1 MLNRASKYYW
11 ACQIGG
17 WMFWMLL
24 NLVLATYYH
33 RTLSGYY
40 FLSQVTMVIFGI
52 LFTHLLR
59 MVIIYFDWL
68 QAPLGRLV
76 IQLLIAVPVC
86 ACLMTLLTG
95 FVVVNFHWGDKTE
108 KIFNV
113 FKFMGSCLLVTS
125 WTLLYFLWHFFQKDQ
140 QYKLDKLRLESVVKD
155 LELRTIKAQLNPH
168 FLFNALN
175 SIRALIDENPRRAR
189 TAVTELS
196 NILRSSMQV
205 DKVETVSLEN
215 ELNIVRDYLELEHIR
230 FEERLK
236 VCYDIDPGTLELPV
250 PPMMLQT
257 LVENAIK
264 HGISKSVNGGTLSLK
279 SRIHGLFH
287 QITIQN
293 TGQLH
298 ENKDGGG
305 FGLQSTLQRLELL
318 YKDKA
323 NFDIYNLNDHTVEAR
338 VEIAL

>member
-1 MLNRASKYYW
+1 MFKRASKYYW
-11 ACQIGG
+11 ACQLGG
-17 WMFWMLL
+17 WMLWMLL
-24 NLVLATYYH
+24 NIVLGTYYH
-33 RTLSGYY
+33 RKLTGDY
-40 FLSQVTMVIFGI
+40 FMSQITMVVCGI
-52 LFTHLLR
+52 LLTHLLR
-59 MVIIYFDWL
+59 LSIISFDWL

-76 IQLLIAVPVC
+76 ILLLVAVPLC

-95 FVVVNFHWGDKTE
+95 TIVVGVHWADKDE
-108 KIFNV
+108 KVFNV
-113 FKFMGSCLLVTS
+113 FRFMGSCLLVTS

-140 QYKLDKLRLESVVKD
+140 EYKLDKLRLESVVKD

-189 TAVTELS
+189 AAVTELS
-196 NILRSSMQV
+196 NILRSSMQAE
-205 DKVETVSLEN
+205 KVETVTLEN

-236 VCYDIDPGTLELPV
+236 VSYDIDPSTLELPV

-264 HGISKSVNGGTLSLK
+264 HGISKSVQGGILK
-279 SRIHGLFH
+279 LQS
-287 QITIQN
+287 QITGLCHRITIRN
-293 TGQLH
+293 TGQLQ
-298 ENKDGGG
+298 EASAEGG
-305 FGLQSTLQRLELL
+305 FGLQSTRQRLGLL
-318 YKDKA
+318 YKDRA
-323 NFDIYNLNDHTVEAR
+323 SFDIYNVDAETVEAR